1 MGRAKGMSRKARLL
15 LFEVRSKGKESR
27 MSMRS
32 MLSFDQLYPPPV
44 PICIG
49 PVGMGQSSSVML
61 LQKNQIVTTDS
72 MVNRVSNKAPLIF
85 PLVAWHRCVLMT

>member
-15 LFEVRSKGKESR
+15 FFEVERKESR
-27 MSMRS
+27 GSMRS

-44 PICIG
+44 PTCIG
-49 PVGMGQSSSVML
+49 PVGIGQSSSVIL

-85 PLVAWHRCVLMT
+85 PPVALQRCVLMT